1 MVNRFLAWWPLLP
14 ITLCRM
20 DATAQSLESPA
31 GGTPTMRLALIE
43 PLGDVGIGT
52 YTYELAEGLV
62 ANGVQVDVY
71 TSGLSTL
78 GRLPRKHRFFPVL
91 WSALFRQKA
100 RLASA
105 TESEP
110 EPVEVNS
117 ASGSATSADRPKKR
131 RTGSRR
137 WRALRDT
144 YLVIEL
150 VVWLRKSGY
159 DLVWTQW
166 PDMGRSILPFWVAA
180 RIAGLRVVHTAHNVF
195 PHERHHG
202 DHAAYRSVYK
212 NSRLIITHSA
222 MATRALCAEFP
233 FAMAKVVT
241 SRHGLYTC
249 FPRNPAARET
259 VRADLRI
266 PPGQCVVLAFGSIR
280 PYKNFDVLLDTLA
293 LNRDGA
299 FGLIVAGHEFGFGD
313 LYPNDPLGRTRLLIN
328 ERGIADRVHLLPG
341 LHSND
346 RAGELF
352 EASDVIVL
360 PYTESYGSGVLL
372 LGMSFGK
379 RVVVSRTGGMDEYVA
394 AYGEGV
400 VVEPN
405 VDAVTLLA
413 VLQTTRDQAARANG
427 EPARPRELEWTEIAK
442 QLLPHLERVRTG

>member
-1 MVNRFLAWWPLLP
+1 
-14 ITLCRM
+14 
-20 DATAQSLESPA
+20 
-31 GGTPTMRLALIE
+31 MRLALIE

-62 ANGVQVDVY
+62 ANGVEVDVY

-78 GRLPRKHRFFPVL
+78 GKLPRKHRFFPVL
-91 WSALFRQKA
+91 WSALFPQRT
-100 RLASA
+100 RLASG

-110 EPVEVNS
+110 EAGAGE
-117 ASGSATSADRPKKR
+117 SATGSTTSGNPPKR
-131 RTGSRR
+131 RLTGSSG

-150 VVWLRKSGY
+150 VVWLRKCGY

-166 PDMGRSILPFWVAA
+166 PDMGRSMVPFWVAA
-180 RIAGLRVVHTAHNVF
+180 RIAGLRLVHTAHNVF
-195 PHERHHG
+195 PHERHDG
-202 DHAAYRSVYK
+202 DHARYRSVYE
-212 NSRLIITHSA
+212 NSRLIVTHSA

-233 FAMAKVVT
+233 SAAAKVVT

-249 FPRNPAARET
+249 FARIPAARDR
-259 VRADLRI
+259 VRADLGI

-293 LNRDGA
+293 LSRDRA
-299 FGLIVAGHEFGFGD
+299 FALIVAGRELGFRD
-313 LYPNDPLGRTRLLIN
+313 LYPNDPLGRTRRLVTEL
-328 ERGIADRVHLLPG
+328 GIADRVHLLPG

-372 LGMSFGK
+372 LGMSFGR

-394 AYGEGV
+394 AYRDGV

-405 VDAVTLLA
+405 VDATALLVA
-413 VLQTTRDQAARANG
+413 LQATRVRASRADG
-427 EPARPRELEWTEIAK
+427 EPPRPRELEWTQIVK
-442 QLLPHLERVRTG
+442 QLLPHLERARGR